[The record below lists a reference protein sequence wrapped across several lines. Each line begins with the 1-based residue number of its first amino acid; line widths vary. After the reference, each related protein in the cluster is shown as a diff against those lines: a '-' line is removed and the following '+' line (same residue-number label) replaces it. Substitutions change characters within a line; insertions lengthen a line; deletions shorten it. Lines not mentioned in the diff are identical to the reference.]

1 METKTPNPSD
11 FIFNLTV
18 ESFTALL
25 KAVLTEILSPYKSS
39 LAEEDVPLFDGLILY
54 STKQIEDYF
63 HVSHKRACQMIAP
76 GGVLEKSTVRNGR
89 KLMVDVNHA
98 MRALQRAN
106 AEAAKAN
113 EGGES
118 DE

>member
-1 METKTPNPSD
+1 METKQFNPED
-11 FIFNLTV
+11 FVFNLRIKDL
-18 ESFTALL
+18 TAI
-25 KAVLTEILSPYKSS
+25 LTLVIKEILSPYKSS

-54 STKQIEDYF
+54 STKAIEDYF
-63 HVSHKRACQMIAP
+63 QVSHKKACAMIAP

>member
-1 METKTPNPSD
+1 METKQFNPED
-11 FIFNLTV
+11 FVFNLRIKDLTSIIKATIT
-18 ESFTALL
+18 ESIA
-25 KAVLTEILSPYKSS
+25 PYKAS
-39 LAEEDVPLFDGLILY
+39 LQEEDIADFSGEILY
-54 STKQIEDYF
+54 STSQIQDRF
-63 HVSHKRACQMIAP
+63 SCSHKKACQMIAP
-76 GGVLEKSTVRNGR
+76 GGVLYKSVVRNGR
-89 KLMVDVNHA
+89 KIMLDVPHA